1 MKNKNEIKLLVEFFQ
16 VKDKNKM
23 ICKSQECKLSIVQD
37 NLEKN
42 QYSILCKN
50 EDYQEENKN
59 EKNWREMK
67 FPITKNLYICQ
78 FCNLFIQYFLWKFKG
93 ILYLAKILI
102 DDINK
107 NTNIFIEYIIKFI
120 ILNEENIPFYQNKV
134 ISKEDINVYF
144 PNYGIIDNIPNFLN
158 EYLDIIN
165 QKELENK
172 MIKFS
177 KNISRVESVINP
189 YQTKKIFSA
198 EGKLFCCKD
207 YKLINC
213 FDRDFLTTLNVY
225 NLYFE
230 KDIFILSNESLTGI
244 ILLKK
249 YYSKMP
255 NFEIIP
261 SIKNGIIFSNFQ
273 IYFEALSEN
282 FVFIF
287 EDKYSFE
294 EFIFRFKKKEE
305 LEINQDNIN
314 MNNYSNN
321 KINESNIFI
330 NNNNIDL
337 NHKKYNNKKNAL
349 NYKTPN
355 YDPIKITQSLRENSN
370 LSYNNI
376 NDFNDE
382 KEEEN
387 YNNEKEEEKQ
397 NFNDERNEEIQNSF
411 DLSKFNIESIISVYN
426 EFTNENTN
434 LSVENEYNNLNINT
448 QENNKFSFQ
457 NYTYNQIYC
466 VTENNRINVY
476 HPNEINLTQIK
487 SLTPIKNSLGNNI
500 NINQMNFFNKGIN
513 LLFLDNNNPNV
524 ITNYDLIK
532 NKIVNEWNINNN
544 NKIKCIYP
552 QKKFDQLTENTL
564 FYGITSKSMFLFDGR
579 LKEGKINEEKKY
591 ESNYNFNYIS
601 SGKNGQFAISSE
613 KGDVRIF
620 NKIDKATNLFS
631 FKKEFINAIDI
642 SNNGN
647 YILITCNN
655 YLIFINVLGK
665 NKLNGFY
672 KRLINDKR
680 NEPIYLKLN
689 DNDLKQYDLYN
700 VKFANGKFS
709 INDENEND
717 IICSV
722 GKYLVIWKFNSG
734 KYDKYKIIEMED
746 IILSIEFRYMK
757 NQIIVTMP
765 KTITVYNH
773 IYDSF

>member
-1 MKNKNEIKLLVEFFQ
+1 MKNKNEIMLLVEFFQ

-50 EDYQEENKN
+50 EDYQEEDKN
-59 EKNWREMK
+59 EKNWMEMK

-93 ILYLAKILI
+93 IIYIAKILI
-102 DDINK
+102 DEINK
-107 NTNIFIEYIIKFI
+107 NTNIFIEHIIKFI

-158 EYLDIIN
+158 EYLDRIN
-165 QKELENK
+165 EKELENK

-177 KNISRVESVINP
+177 KNISRVENFINP

-225 NLYFE
+225 NIYFE

-305 LEINQDNIN
+305 LEINQDKIN
-314 MNNYSNN
+314 LNNYSNN

-330 NNNNIDL
+330 NNNIDS
-337 NHKKYNNKKNAL
+337 NHKKYNNKKNEL

-370 LSYNNI
+370 NSSFEEYYDNQ
-376 NDFNDE
+376 DF
-382 KEEEN
+382 
-387 YNNEKEEEKQ
+387 
-397 NFNDERNEEIQNSF
+397 
-411 DLSKFNIESIISVYN
+411 
-426 EFTNENTN
+426 
-434 LSVENEYNNLNINT
+434 
-448 QENNKFSFQ
+448 
-457 NYTYNQIYC
+457 
-466 VTENNRINVY
+466 
-476 HPNEINLTQIK
+476 
-487 SLTPIKNSLGNNI
+487 
-500 NINQMNFFNKGIN
+500 
-513 LLFLDNNNPNV
+513 
-524 ITNYDLIK
+524 
-532 NKIVNEWNINNN
+532 
-544 NKIKCIYP
+544 
-552 QKKFDQLTENTL
+552 
-564 FYGITSKSMFLFDGR
+564 
-579 LKEGKINEEKKY
+579 
-591 ESNYNFNYIS
+591 
-601 SGKNGQFAISSE
+601 
-613 KGDVRIF
+613 
-620 NKIDKATNLFS
+620 
-631 FKKEFINAIDI
+631 
-642 SNNGN
+642 
-647 YILITCNN
+647 
-655 YLIFINVLGK
+655 
-665 NKLNGFY
+665 
-672 KRLINDKR
+672 
-680 NEPIYLKLN
+680 
-689 DNDLKQYDLYN
+689 
-700 VKFANGKFS
+700 
-709 INDENEND
+709 
-717 IICSV
+717 
-722 GKYLVIWKFNSG
+722 
-734 KYDKYKIIEMED
+734 KII
-746 IILSIEFRYMK
+746 
-757 NQIIVTMP
+757 
-765 KTITVYNH
+765 
-773 IYDSF
+773 